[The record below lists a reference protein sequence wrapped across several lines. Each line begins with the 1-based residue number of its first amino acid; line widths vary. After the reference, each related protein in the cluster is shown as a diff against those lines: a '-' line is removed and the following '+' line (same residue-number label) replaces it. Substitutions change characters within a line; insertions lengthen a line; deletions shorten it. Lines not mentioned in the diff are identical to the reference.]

1 MVNEWLKYLERRN
14 NKIVSIYVFSVI
26 LLYEDKRLSRNEPSF
41 FRILYIY
48 NYVHN
53 YIQTREEVSFISF
66 DSGLIL
72 HPETGK

>member
-1 MVNEWLKYLERRN
+1 MENEWLKYLGRRN
-14 NKIVSIYVFSVI
+14 NRIVSIYVFSVI
-26 LLYEDKRLSRNEPSF
+26 LLYKDKRPGRSEPSF

>member
-53 YIQTREEVSFISF
+53 YIHTRLKMIY
-66 DSGLIL
+66 LY
-72 HPETGK
+72 